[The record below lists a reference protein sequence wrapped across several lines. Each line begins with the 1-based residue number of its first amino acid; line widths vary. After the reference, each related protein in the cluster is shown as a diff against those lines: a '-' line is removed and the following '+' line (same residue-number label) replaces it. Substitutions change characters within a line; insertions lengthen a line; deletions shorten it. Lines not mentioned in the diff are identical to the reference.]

1 MKEGGNSDIQGSS
14 GTSSQSQ
21 DYSWS
26 GEDHGESYSSSD
38 DSSSH
43 TSEEYAEWQKSAH
56 ESDDV
61 SIGEEAIPTVE
72 GLPDVGEEK
81 KTKGVDKVP
90 PKFTLESGPEM
101 LQYMRS

>member
-14 GTSSQSQ
+14 GTSQSQ
-21 DYSWS
+21 DISWS

-38 DSSSH
+38 DSSSQM
-43 TSEEYAEWQKSAH
+43 SEENAEWQKSAH

-101 LQYMRS
+101 L

>member
-1 MKEGGNSDIQGSS
+1 M
-14 GTSSQSQ
+14 
-21 DYSWS
+21 
-26 GEDHGESYSSSD
+26 
-38 DSSSH
+38 
-43 TSEEYAEWQKSAH
+43 H

-101 LQYMRS
+101 L